1 MPTIERIVQCKSC
14 SGSGVYVGMC
24 ERDGAAVV
32 CHVCEGTG
40 KCNYKFEYQ
49 EFTGRKKREDV
60 TRVYKQGYGFVIA
73 PAKISFSRN
82 GGIDMEKEGVS
93 YDDFLRG
100 EMPQHIKKLA
110 CPMLADQSAC
120 NKIKGFADECDRL
133 HGSCLLGTLISQ
145 CNNQINRLGCWQRF
159 ESETVTD

>member
-73 PAKISFSRN
+73 PAKINFSRN
-82 GGIDMEKEGVS
+82 GKIDMEEEGVS
-93 YDDFLRG
+93 YDDFLRDRKSVVQG
-100 EMPQHIKKLA
+100 KSVDLGGRRIIKK
-110 CPMLADQSAC
+110 
-120 NKIKGFADECDRL
+120 KKK
-133 HGSCLLGTLISQ
+133 H
-145 CNNQINRLGCWQRF
+145 
-159 ESETVTD
+159 